1 MSLRIRRPSPGTV
14 LGAAALII
22 SLTGVASAAIPDS
35 EGTVTACYNLRTGA
49 LRVVDAEA
57 GRSCLAFETQLL
69 LASAGSGPA
78 CPDGTILHITVCFET
93 TARAATFHSAASRT
107 CAGVAGRLPSEG
119 EMRSFRDQPGI
130 TVSDFEWT
138 DELSDTDVESTFLY
152 AVVGEFGSAVSEAFD
167 DLPYRC
173 VVGPS

>member
-1 MSLRIRRPSPGTV
+1 
-14 LGAAALII
+14 
-22 SLTGVASAAIPDS
+22 
-35 EGTVTACYNLRTGA
+35 
-49 LRVVDAEA
+49 
-57 GRSCLAFETQLL
+57 
-69 LASAGSGPA
+69 
-78 CPDGTILHITVCFET
+78 
-93 TARAATFHSAASRT
+93 
-107 CAGVAGRLPSEG
+107 
-119 EMRSFRDQPGI
+119 MRSFRDQPGI

>member
-1 MSLRIRRPSPGTV
+1 V
-14 LGAAALII
+14 LGAIALVI
-22 SLTGVASAAIPDS
+22 SLTGVASAAIPDRD
-35 EGTVTACYNLRTGA
+35 GTVTACYNQRTGV

-57 GRSCLAFETQLL
+57 GRACLPAEGQVL
-69 LASAGSGPA
+69 LAAAGSGAA
-78 CPDGTILHITVCFET
+78 CPDGTVLHITVCFET
-93 TARAATFHSAASRT
+93 SARVATFHSEASRT

-119 EMRSFRDQPGI
+119 ELRSFRDQPGI

-167 DLPYRC
+167 DFPYRC